1 MVDKEEMMR
10 IFNIALKEAEI
21 ENKVIDL
28 NTTFTGTDSNF
39 ESIDIVQIIS
49 TIEDQLEN
57 MGFEGI
63 DLLDK
68 VFSTDKL
75 NFDELAELIL
85 QNINK

>member
-57 MGFEGI
+57 MGFEGF
-63 DLLDK
+63 DLLEK

>member
-1 MVDKEEMMR
+1 MVDKKEMMR
-10 IFNIALKEAEI
+10 IINIALKEAEI
-21 ENKVIDL
+21 KNKVIDL

-57 MGFEGI
+57 MGFEGF
-63 DLLDK
+63 DLLEK

>member
-1 MVDKEEMMR
+1 MVDKKEMMK
-10 IFNIALKEAEI
+10 IINIALKEAEI
-21 ENKVIDL
+21 DNKVVDL

-57 MGFEGI
+57 MGFEGF
-63 DLLDK
+63 DLLEK